1 MGAIMVSPR
10 TSEELKF
17 LLDLFERLGISAF
30 ILSEED
36 EERFADKFASCLL
49 IPEEPL
55 RIAIGSATQSAG
67 GLKHAELFDIAR
79 QFDVSIEARRAM
91 NRMS

>member
-36 EERFADKFASCLL
+36 EERFALHHELTEAGKAFL
-49 IPEEPL
+49 EERAQAALSQMAL
-55 RIAIGSATQSAG
+55 RKTWQEVKSAT
-67 GLKHAELFDIAR
+67 
-79 QFDVSIEARRAM
+79 AM
-91 NRMS
+91 KYGWAQN